1 MNSASSSQPP
11 LVVTTTEAEE
21 GAQVAEQTLSGM
33 LEQPGFLE
41 QLIEQTRPPSA
52 RQAKA
57 RATAVN
63 EASQRYHTLDSFLNA
78 ESTSERL
85 RIWLGEAAVT
95 RLASVRWSSI
105 ARQLQSAIARI
116 DRLLSE
122 QTSEIIHH
130 PAFQKLE
137 ASWRGVEYLV
147 KARADA
153 GDEQIQ
159 LRIFNASY
167 AELCRDFDR
176 AVEFDQSQ
184 LFQKVYEQEFGMA
197 GGHPFGVLLADYD
210 IHPRPSP
217 DHPYDD
223 MAMLRSFSQVAAAA
237 FCPIVLNASPNMF
250 GHDSF
255 GEMQTTVDYEK
266 VHQDLSFLSWRSF
279 RDSEDA
285 RFVSLAMPRMILRHA
300 YQDRTDRDEDF
311 PYSEPI
317 VGRDDCLWGGAA
329 FAFGEVLMRAFA
341 NNRWLADIR
350 GAQRADSGGGI
361 VRGIGPEHFATE
373 SPDCAQKP
381 LTELLIGD
389 SLERQMVDLGFLPLC
404 ACKDM
409 PLAAFYSCPST
420 QKAKS
425 YQDAEATANA
435 RLSAMLNYML
445 CVSRFAHYVKV
456 IGRDK
461 VGAFLDA
468 SLLEQQLQNWINGY
482 VTADSEA
489 STQVK
494 ARYPLREANLQ
505 VVPIPGK
512 PGAFDCIF
520 RLVPHYELE
529 DMQASIKLRTELI
542 RKF

>member
-1 MNSASSSQPP
+1 MNSASSSNPP
-11 LVVTTTEAEE
+11 LVVTTTEVVEE
-21 GAQVAEQTLSGM
+21 AQTANELP
-33 LEQPGFLE
+33 PGLLE
-41 QLIEQTRPPSA
+41 QLVEETRPSPSGQG
-52 RQAKA
+52 RGGQDKGGS
-57 RATAVN
+57 ATAAKGSTGHN
-63 EASQRYHTLDSFLNA
+63 ALDAFLA
-78 ESTSERL
+78 ADTVSEGL
-85 RIWLGEAAVT
+85 RIWLGEATVE
-95 RLASVRWSSI
+95 RLAGAQWSTI
-105 ARQLQSAIARI
+105 ARKLQTSVARI
-116 DRLLSE
+116 DRLLSD
-122 QTSEIIHH
+122 QVSQIIHH

-147 KARADA
+147 NAREDVS
-153 GDEQIQ
+153 DEQIKIR
-159 LRIFNASY
+159 LLNASY

-184 LFQKVYEQEFGMA
+184 LFQKIYEQEFGTA
-197 GGHPFGVLLADYD
+197 GGQPYGVLLADYE

-217 DHPYDD
+217 EHPYDD

-237 FCPIVLNASPNMF
+237 FCPIVLNASPTMF

-266 VHQDLSFLSWRSF
+266 IHQDLSFLSWRSF
-279 RDSEDA
+279 RDTEDA
-285 RFVSLAMPRMILRHA
+285 RFVSLAMPRMKLRHA
-300 YQDRTDRDEDF
+300 YSDRIDRDEDF
-311 PYSEPI
+311 PYCEPI
-317 VGRDDCLWGGAA
+317 NGRDDCLWGGAA
-329 FAFGEVLMRAFA
+329 FGFGEVLMRAFA
-341 NNRWLADIR
+341 ESRWLADIR

-361 VRGIGPEHFATE
+361 VRGIGPEHFGTE
-373 SPDCAQKP
+373 SPECVHKP

-389 SLERQMVDLGFLPLC
+389 SLERQIVDLGFLPLC

-420 QKAKS
+420 QKAKT
-425 YQDAEATANA
+425 YQEADATANA

-468 SLLEQQLQNWINGY
+468 PLLEHQLQNWINGY

-489 STQVK
+489 SVRVK

-505 VVPIPGK
+505 VVPVPGK
-512 PGAFDCIF
+512 PGAFDCVF
-520 RLVPHYELE
+520 KLTPHYELE

>member
-1 MNSASSSQPP
+1 MEVAATEVVEEAPAAQQLP
-11 LVVTTTEAEE
+11 L
-21 GAQVAEQTLSGM
+21 GL
-33 LEQPGFLE
+33 LD
-41 QLIEQTRPPSA
+41 QLVEKTRPSA
-52 RQAKA
+52 TRQRRGGADA
-57 RATAVN
+57 ATT
-63 EASQRYHTLDSFLNA
+63 ASTDTLTAFLSA
-78 ESTSERL
+78 ETVSEGL
-85 RIWLGEAAVT
+85 RIWLGQTAIE
-95 RLASVRWSSI
+95 RLSGTQWSTI
-105 ARQLQSAIARI
+105 ARQLQSAVARI

-122 QTSEIIHH
+122 QISEIIHH

-137 ASWRGVEYLV
+137 ASWRGLEYLV
-147 KARADA
+147 NAREDTS
-153 GDEQIQ
+153 DEQIKI
-159 LRIFNASY
+159 RILNVSY

-184 LFQKVYEQEFGMA
+184 LFQKIYEQEFGTA
-197 GGHPFGVLLADYD
+197 GGLPYGVLLADYD

-217 DHPYDD
+217 EHPFDD

-237 FCPIVLNASPNMF
+237 FCPIVLNASPTMF

-255 GEMQTTVDYEK
+255 GGMQTTVDYEK
-266 VHQDLSFLSWRSF
+266 IHQDLSFLSWRSF
-279 RDSEDA
+279 RDTEDA
-285 RFVSLAMPRMILRHA
+285 RFVSLAMPRMKLRHA
-300 YQDRTDRDEDF
+300 YADRTDREGDF

-317 VGRDDCLWGGAA
+317 TGRDDCLWGGAA

-341 NNRWLADIR
+341 DSRWLADIR
-350 GAQRADSGGGI
+350 GAQRSDSGGGI
-361 VRGIGPEHFATE
+361 VRGIGPEHFSTD

-381 LTELLIGD
+381 LTELQIGAG
-389 SLERQMVDLGFLPLC
+389 LERQMVDLGFLPLC

-420 QKAKS
+420 QKAKT
-425 YQDAEATANA
+425 YQEVDATANA
-435 RLSAMLNYML
+435 RLSAMTNYML

-468 SLLEQQLQNWINGY
+468 PVLEHQLQNWINGY

-489 STQVK
+489 SARVK
-494 ARYPLREANLQ
+494 ARYPLREASLQ
-505 VVPIPGK
+505 VVPVPGK
-512 PGAFDCIF
+512 PGAFDCVF
-520 RLVPHYELE
+520 KLTPHYELE